1 MDSEQKRIS
10 YFVSFC
16 VEQYKNAKHLTGS
29 QAFEE
34 LNQYGVLDYLVE
46 NYEIL
51 HTQSY
56 QWILEDID
64 EFINIR
70 KQRIIAQDNLYLL
83 LPSKVSWLAE
93 MLSEDTGVGI
103 VEAICRIYRSEMYK
117 RLEIEETKLWHEGPV
132 ALYEEINEATA
143 KPLP

>member
-1 MDSEQKRIS
+1 VTIFAPLNTLMDSEQKRIS

-70 KQRIIAQDNLYLL
+70 KQRTITQDNLYLSFVAFQSEL
-83 LPSKVSWLAE
+83 VGRNAFRRYGRWHCGSHSSN
-93 MLSEDTGVGI
+93 LSVGN
-103 VEAICRIYRSEMYK
+103 VQ
-117 RLEIEETKLWHEGPV
+117 EIG
-132 ALYEEINEATA
+132 N
-143 KPLP
+143 

>member
-1 MDSEQKRIS
+1 MDSEQKKIS

-16 VEQYKNAKHLTGS
+16 VEQYKNEKYLAGN

-70 KQRIIAQDNLYLL
+70 KQKA
-83 LPSKVSWLAE
+83 S
-93 MLSEDTGVGI
+93 
-103 VEAICRIYRSEMYK
+103 
-117 RLEIEETKLWHEGPV
+117 
-132 ALYEEINEATA
+132 
-143 KPLP
+143 